1 MPVLFRETFLQKRWE
16 DKSDTHWTEFC
27 PNRVLWLFQRDMK
40 SKCHLITGKIC
51 QCKILPRM
59 FILKW
64 CLTYSIW
71 RSPTT
76 GPIPSQR
83 AQRRQ
88 GRNCDSSHHHLK
100 PSLGTTTEPHNFR
113 VCFQIL
119 VYFLNDFYLQ
129 DDATCGCH
137 LIFAEVTVIIYF
149 GWGSFGE
156 LQLSNRKQ
164 NDYCSFLTSS
174 DLRWQD
180 FSMLGCMLTY
190 YG

>member
-1 MPVLFRETFLQKRWE
+1 MSCDFSSVTRRANVIWSQG
-16 DKSDTHWTEFC
+16 KS
-27 PNRVLWLFQRDMK
+27 VSAK
-40 SKCHLITGKIC
+40 SSHECSFWSGASHIQSEEAQLD
-51 QCKILPRM
+51 
-59 FILKW
+59 
-64 CLTYSIW
+64 
-71 RSPTT
+71 
-76 GPIPSQR
+76 PIPSQR

-100 PSLGTTTEPHNFR
+100 PSLGTTEPHNFR